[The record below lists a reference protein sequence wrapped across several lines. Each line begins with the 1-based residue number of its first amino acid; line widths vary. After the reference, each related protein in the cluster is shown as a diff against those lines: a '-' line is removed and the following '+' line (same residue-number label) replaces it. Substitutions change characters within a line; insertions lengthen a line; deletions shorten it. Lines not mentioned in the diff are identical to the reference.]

1 MKLRILCA
9 IVVLTSCS
17 ADTPE
22 ELTRPQAVF
31 AFRDSAG
38 IRVAESS
45 DSSWTVASRWH
56 VEDQPYLEIGSRDGH
71 QTGTAFGRIGPI
83 ARVSDGRFTVAD
95 LQSLE
100 IRVFD
105 ADGQYLAAWGGRGSG
120 PGELQRVDA
129 IAVIN
134 GDSLVV
140 RNDGMLRHEVFAP
153 TGLYGRTVR
162 APPATWLRGGGQ
174 AVAWLDDGSFILGPA
189 NVPLRVPEAGRMML
203 RGEWH
208 LFDSSG
214 DHVALLDRLPERWVE
229 SARGVTSPV
238 PVLYGARALV
248 TGTPEGVWYGFPG
261 NFEIRRIGPGGV
273 DRNSGSTLHSN

>member
-1 MKLRILCA
+1 MKRACLPFLLLFLVACDSGPPA
-9 IVVLTSCS
+9 PGGFSVV
-17 ADTPE
+17 
-22 ELTRPQAVF
+22 
-31 AFRDSAG
+31 DSAG
-38 IRVAESS
+38 VQIIVSESAA
-45 DSSWTVASRWH
+45 WNPQNRWH
-56 VEDQPYLEIGSRDGH
+56 IGVPPRVQIGALDGDAEYL
-71 QTGTAFGRIGPI
+71 
-83 ARVSDGRFTVAD
+83 
-95 LQSLE
+95 
-100 IRVFD
+100 FD
-105 ADGQYLAAWGGRGSG
+105 
-120 PGELQRVDA
+120 
-129 IAVIN
+129 
-134 GDSLVV
+134 
-140 RNDGMLRHEVFAP
+140 
-153 TGLYGRTVR
+153 GRTVR

-189 NVPLRVPEAGRMML
+189 NVPLRVPEGRMML
-203 RGEWH
+203 GGEWH